1 LTAFLFSGL
10 SRGSQAQVSGWP
22 VSYSSYLL
30 SWVPTEL
37 VPLVEEAIDVNPE
50 GCLMWANLLDIPL
63 ITALRTAGLLI

>member
-1 LTAFLFSGL
+1 M
-10 SRGSQAQVSGWP
+10 
-22 VSYSSYLL
+22 SYSSYLL